1 MWDWVGLPI
10 TYARGRDT
18 DDASTVPRIASC
30 SILSSVRPPLAVEP
44 RAKLE
49 QGLGR
54 ALIEIAVDIP
64 MGRVKFNV
72 NTEYAY
78 IQNFKILQSTR
89 HPQKIQDP
97 YCRSNHHCADC
108 FAKHGIDRTV
118 PVESLVKCKMQDN
131 LEFLQWSKRFWD
143 QYFPGHEYDA
153 VARRKGTGAPATS
166 TAAAP
171 APRTSMGAST
181 TRKPGTT
188 PVSRPAPRAAGASGA
203 SSALKAENDQLK
215 EAIGGLEKERDFY
228 FSKLRDIELL
238 LQTAIEQDPS
248 IENDE
253 NGLIKNI
260 QTILYSTEEGFEI
273 PDLEANG
280 AEEPETF

>member
-1 MWDWVGLPI
+1 MTMGESRQELLGWLNGLLQLNI
-10 TYARGRDT
+10 TKVEQCGTGAALCQLFD
-18 DDASTVPRIASC
+18 
-30 SILSSVRPPLAVEP
+30 SIFL
-44 RAKLE
+44 
-49 QGLGR
+49 
-54 ALIEIAVDIP
+54 DIP
-64 MGRVKFNV
+64 MARVKFNV

-78 IQNFKILQSTR
+78 IQNFKILQ
-89 HPQKIQDP
+89 
-97 YCRSNHHCADC
+97 NC
-108 FAKHGIDRTV
+108 FTKHGIDRTV

-143 QYFPGHEYDA
+143 QYFSGQEYDA
-153 VARRKGTGAPATS
+153 VARRKAMGATTTAPAA
-166 TAAAP
+166 AAAP
-171 APRTSMGAST
+171 PARASTGSST
-181 TRKPGTT
+181 TRKTGAT
-188 PVSRPAPRAAGASGA
+188 PVSRPAPRATGTGGAG
-203 SSALKAENDQLK
+203 SAAMKAENDQLK

-280 AEEPETF
+280 GAEEPETF

>member
-1 MWDWVGLPI
+1 MGESRQELLTWLNGLLQLNI
-10 TYARGRDT
+10 TKVEQCGTGAALCQLFD
-18 DDASTVPRIASC
+18 
-30 SILSSVRPPLAVEP
+30 SIFL
-44 RAKLE
+44 
-49 QGLGR
+49 
-54 ALIEIAVDIP
+54 DIP
-64 MGRVKFNV
+64 MSRVKFNV

-78 IQNFKILQSTR
+78 IQNFKILQ
-89 HPQKIQDP
+89 
-97 YCRSNHHCADC
+97 NC
-108 FAKHGIDRTV
+108 FTKHGIDRTV

-143 QYFPGHEYDA
+143 QYFPGQEYDA
-153 VARRKGTGAPATS
+153 VARRKATGPPTSAASAPTPAS
-166 TAAAP
+166 
-171 APRTSMGAST
+171 APRASTGAST
-181 TRKPGTT
+181 TRRTGTT
-188 PVSRPAPRAAGASGA
+188 PVSRPAPRSTGVTGAGST
-203 SSALKAENDQLK
+203 ALKAENEQLK